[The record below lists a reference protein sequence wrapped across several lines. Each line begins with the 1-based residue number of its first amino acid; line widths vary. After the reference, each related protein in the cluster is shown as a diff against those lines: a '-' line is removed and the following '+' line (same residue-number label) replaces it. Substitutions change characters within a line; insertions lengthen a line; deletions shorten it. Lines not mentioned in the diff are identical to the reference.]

1 MIEAITGGVT
11 STADPL
17 FNLFHLFSYFL
28 RLLLREYNITGP
40 SPGLFLCNLQT
51 VTDDHEDGFEALRWQ
66 PNRAKTIKGF
76 QKQ

>member
-28 RLLLREYNITGP
+28 RLLAAGEYNIT
-40 SPGLFLCNLQT
+40 GLFLCNLQT

-66 PNRAKTIKGF
+66 PNRPKTIKGF